1 VLADQAAARQLGD
14 PNVLHQALR
23 TLAADSPGQGGID
36 AETRARIARSS
47 VGQSRRRPLVDA
59 TVRLMT
65 LALGALLLASICLSI
80 HASSAWLGVIACLFF
95 VAGFVTLTRPA
106 LKRKKSLG
114 KPHEVPHA

>member
-114 KPHEVPHA
+114 KPHEIPHA